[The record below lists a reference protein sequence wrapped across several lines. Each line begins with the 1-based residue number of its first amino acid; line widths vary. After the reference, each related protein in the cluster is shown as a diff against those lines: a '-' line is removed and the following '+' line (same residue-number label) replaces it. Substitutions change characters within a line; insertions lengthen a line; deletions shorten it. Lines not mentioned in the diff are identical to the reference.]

1 MSEPMHGPPVLC
13 LAAAIALLAVL
24 VALMLASHP
33 ASAGGSGDYPPPSS
47 GSWYITEE
55 TSVWSEK
62 IEMNGSIYVYSELSM
77 NLVNLTFNC
86 DYDNQYILYILAS
99 GSLSV
104 NNGNITSVNRS
115 NHYRF
120 LTYGKTTIRNTELS
134 EAYYGLEVYT
144 KDFTLT
150 DSDIFDM
157 YNYGVE
163 MVLAYTLMGDVLI
176 KGNTFTNNR
185 NFGLYIY
192 QYASLNRVDADA
204 MLTGNITIDGNRF
217 SGNLGG
223 GVYIY
228 RYMYGYWSKRQ
239 TMLTNLTIEGNE
251 IVENRGNAIYVYTY
265 LYSYQG
271 ADDGVI
277 TYKGAIN
284 VNNNTIRDN
293 QAYQTVYYQ
302 NAISIYYGSDAVID
316 SSINMVGN
324 TITGN
329 KDTYTVM
336 FANSIYEYYGRDAK
350 VRIDVRFEGNNIS
363 KNGGHAVYVSSYSN
377 TDRGDIGVCTNDGDI
392 VFKDNVIHDNLGSGV
407 YVYRQAYASYSAFA
421 SIRGDIVFEGND
433 IKRNQGYGG
442 AYIYSYAYKYA
453 GDPNA
458 SAKVRGDVRFV
469 DNTFEGNLG
478 YGAYVYA
485 FSRSYY
491 GGDSEVLGD
500 VLFKGNTINSNAGY
514 GGYVYY
520 DAYKEMGAEKGVAR
534 VVSNATFRS
543 NTMSRNSGYHGFYYQ
558 KQATTYSSSYS
569 ILNGTVT
576 AEGNTVEYNKGYGFY
591 IYAESYNYQ
600 SSLGNTYITG
610 DIWVRDNVIRHNEGG
625 GVYIYCYSYAYRAIS
640 SEVYQNIT
648 FSNNVVTHNGYAGL
662 VVSMGGY
669 SNRAIG
675 GDTRLVGDVGYYGNN
690 VSANRYDGIY
700 LYRYAGAEY
709 TEGTTTLVDGDVRVE
724 NNTANGNYGYG
735 IYLYQYTWN
744 TQGGLTGRTELKAD
758 HIVRNNTVS
767 DNLNY
772 YSIYIFRYV
781 YGYYT
786 GQSVLDSDLLVEDNL
801 VSGNRGIGII
811 SYDYGYQFYYGG
823 SGVPD
828 RGNYTQRGTM
838 RFVRNTVTTNA
849 GTGIHINSTI
859 DALNRRIEAAPVV
872 DNNVISYNYGSY
884 GLYCDLRDVT
894 RPINVRNNTMEHNE
908 VYYVALLS
916 NSGTAPDMYICDN
929 VIRYNR
935 VYQTTVGLTIGAGDF
950 NATVSGND
958 ISYNDATDRIL
969 YMISTGRLTI
979 DGNTFLGNLN
989 ATDTL
994 MVTGASE
1001 TSTIAITGNEL
1012 RDNAGNGVTVF
1023 TLGSVL
1029 VRGNDIDG
1037 NGGSGVKTTTDTTLE
1052 KPMAVMR
1059 VIFNEV
1065 ARNAGN
1071 GIWGQSVNVL
1081 EVGNNTVTGNGLAG
1095 VRVNAM
1101 KNLPTIDGNVIDG
1114 NKWGIYLTGDK
1125 LAPLT
1130 TTYTFL
1136 GLTVTNS
1143 TQEGLYAED
1152 LTLQLRGCRVVGSA
1166 GADLAV
1172 RRGRMDCYST
1182 TVGYLSGNVYE
1193 SGQFHVWWRIDI
1205 DVRWQSGAPVP
1216 SARVLMASHATNE
1229 TYREFE
1235 TDAAGHVPYF
1245 NAEEWSK
1252 VDMAVHPWSPYDVTA
1267 SKNAESTTQLEAVN
1281 RSRNIIIILRDAH
1294 VPAISITEPL
1304 EGALLNASTIVVKG
1318 TAGDAGSGLVAVR
1331 MRLDSGPWTELGKV
1345 AAFSRSFTVP
1355 DGRHAITVQG
1365 EDLAGMLGN
1374 ATVNITVDTEPPR
1387 VRLLRP
1393 QDGALTNA
1401 TLIEVEGMVLEPEL
1415 VVDINGIPQAILPDN
1430 HFKETVRLYE
1440 GPNLIR
1446 VFARDL
1452 AGNTRLLLA
1461 NVTLDTVA
1469 PPLAIDFPQDH
1480 HLTRLTA
1487 LEVRGR
1493 SEPGATVSAGG
1504 ATAKVGGSGTFA
1516 LDVNLTEGEN
1526 LLVVMAKDPAG
1537 NPTQI
1542 AVHVTLD
1549 TVAPSLTIEE
1559 PVDGL
1564 LTKAD
1569 RLRVVGAVEMEDG
1582 LVLSVGGS
1590 FVLPVGGRYNYT
1602 VDLVEGRNVITV
1614 TARDRAGNE
1623 AHADRTVVRRT
1634 TAPELRITTPP
1645 RDYTVTNKAHFT
1657 VAGVTAPDVGLTI
1670 QGRPVG
1676 VGPDGNFSGTVDLV
1690 TGENAVV
1697 VEATDAL
1704 GNTAK
1709 AIVHLVLD
1717 TEPPALVV
1725 ESPYSGRTEDSAVN
1739 VTGRTDVGANLTING
1754 VTVAV
1759 DDKGRFRLTLP
1770 LRYGDQN
1777 ITVVASDIA
1786 GNEATVNLQVTRVRP
1801 EVPPEP
1807 PGTGPSAVGGGTGVL
1822 IVIVLIAV
1830 AAAGGYLYVN
1840 RRKRMR

>member
-1 MSEPMHGPPVLC
+1 MSRPPHGRPLLC
-13 LAAAIALLAVL
+13 LVAALALLAVL
-24 VALMLASHP
+24 VALALACHP
-33 ASAGGSGDYPPPSS
+33 AAAGGSGDYPPPAS
-47 GSWYITEE
+47 GSWYIYQK
-55 TSVWSEK
+55 TSVWSEG
-62 IEMNGSIYVYSELSM
+62 IEMRGNVFVYAALSM
-77 NLVNLTFNC
+77 NLVDLSFDC
-86 DYDNQYILYILAS
+86 DYDTQYGLYIYDP
-99 GSLSV
+99 GSLTF
-104 NNGNITSVNRS
+104 NNGNITAVNRS

-120 LTYGKTTIRNTELS
+120 LTYGPTTIRNSELS

-150 DSDIFDM
+150 DSDVFDM
-157 YNYGVE
+157 YSYGVQ
-163 MVLAYTLMGDVLI
+163 MVLWYTLRGNVLI
-176 KGNTFTNNR
+176 KGNTFVNNR
-185 NFGLYIY
+185 NFGLFIY
-192 QYASLNRVDADA
+192 QYAYLDRFDSDAV
-204 MLTGNITIDGNRF
+204 LTGNITISANKF
-217 SGNLGG
+217 KGNLGG

-251 IVENRGNAIYVYTY
+251 IVANRGNAIYVYTY

-271 ADDGVI
+271 ADEGI
-277 TYKGAIN
+277 LTYKGAIN
-284 VNNNTIRDN
+284 VNNNTIKDN
-293 QAYQTVYYQ
+293 QAWQTVYYQ
-302 NAISIYYGSDAVID
+302 NYIAIYYGSDAIID
-316 SSINMVGN
+316 SAINMVGN

-329 KDTYTVM
+329 KDTYSVEID
-336 FANSIYEYYGRDAK
+336 NSIYEYYGRDAK

-363 KNGGHAVYVSSYSN
+363 RNGGHAVYISSYSN
-377 TDRGDIGVCTNDGDI
+377 TDRGDKGVCTNDGNI
-392 VFKDNVIHDNLGSGV
+392 VFRDNVIHDNLGSGV

-421 SIRGDIVFEGND
+421 SIKGDIVFEDNN
-433 IKRNQGYGG
+433 IKGNQGYGG

-469 DNTFEGNLG
+469 DNTFENNLG

-485 FSRSYY
+485 YSRSYY
-491 GGDSEVLGD
+491 GGDSEVRGD

-514 GGYVYY
+514 GGLVYY
-520 DAYKEMGAEKGVAR
+520 DAYKQMGAEKGVAR
-534 VVSNATFRS
+534 VVSNATFVS

-558 KQATTYSSSYS
+558 KYATTYSSSYS
-569 ILNGTVT
+569 VLNGTVT
-576 AEGNTVEYNKGYGFY
+576 AEGNTIEYNKGFGFY
-591 IYAESYNYQ
+591 IYASSYNYQ

-610 DIWVRDNVIRHNEGG
+610 DIWVRDNIIRHNEGG
-625 GVYIYCYSYAYRAIS
+625 GVYIYCYSSAYRAKS
-640 SEVYQNIT
+640 SEVFQNIT
-648 FSNNVVTHNGYAGL
+648 FSNNVVTHNGYSGL
-662 VVSMGGY
+662 VVSIGGY

-675 GDTRLVGDVGYYGNN
+675 GDTRIVGDVGFYGNN
-690 VSANRYDGIY
+690 VSANLYDGIY

-709 TEGTTTLVDGDVRVE
+709 TEGTKVLVDGDVRVE
-724 NNTANGNYGYG
+724 NNTANSNYGYG
-735 IYLYQYTWN
+735 IFLYQYTWN

-767 DNLNY
+767 NNLNW

-786 GQSVLDSDLLVEDNL
+786 GRSVLDSDLLVEDNI
-801 VSGNRGIGII
+801 VSSNRGIGII

-859 DALNRRIEAAPVV
+859 DAQERRIEAAPVIEW
-872 DNNVISYNYGSY
+872 NVISYNYGSY

-916 NSGTAPDMYICDN
+916 NSGTAPDMFICDN
-929 VIRYNR
+929 VIRYNK
-935 VYQTTVGLTIGAGDF
+935 VYQTTVGLTIGSGNF
-950 NATVSGND
+950 NATVSGNN
-958 ISYNDATDRIL
+958 ISYNDAADRVL

-979 DGNTFLGNLN
+979 DRNHFLGNIN

-994 MVTGASE
+994 MVTGAAD
-1001 TSTIAITGNEL
+1001 TSTITITNNEL
-1012 RDNAGNGVTVF
+1012 RDNAGNGVAVY

-1029 VRGNDIDG
+1029 VKGNTIDG
-1037 NGGSGVKTTTDTTLE
+1037 NEGSGVRTTTDTTLE
-1052 KPMAVMR
+1052 KPLAVMR
-1059 VIFNEV
+1059 ISNNRVT
-1065 ARNAGN
+1065 RNAGN
-1071 GIWGQSVNVL
+1071 GIWGQSINVL

-1130 TTYTFL
+1130 TTYTFV
-1136 GLTVTNS
+1136 GLTVTGS

-1152 LTLQLRGCRVVGSA
+1152 LTLQLRGCKVVGSK

-1172 RRGRMDCYST
+1172 RRGRMDCYSA

-1193 SGQFHVWWRIDI
+1193 SGRIHVWWRIDI
-1205 DVRWQSGAPVP
+1205 DVRWQSGVPVP
-1216 SARVLMASHATNE
+1216 AARVLMAAHATNE

-1235 TDAAGHVPYF
+1235 TDAGGHIGYF

-1267 SKNAESTTQLEAVN
+1267 SKDAESSTQLETVN

-1294 VPAISITEPL
+1294 VPTVAITEPL
-1304 EGALLNASTIVVKG
+1304 EGALINASTIAVKG
-1318 TAGDAGSGLVAVR
+1318 TAGDGGSGLVAVR
-1331 MRLDSGPWTELGKV
+1331 MRLDSGPWAELGKV
-1345 AAFSRSFTVP
+1345 ATFARSFTVP
-1355 DGRHAITVQG
+1355 DGKHTITVQG

-1374 ATVNITVDTEPPR
+1374 ATVNITVDTEPPK

-1393 QDGALTNA
+1393 LDGTLTNA

-1415 VVDINGIPQAILPDN
+1415 AVDINGIPQAILPDN
-1430 HFKETVRLYE
+1430 HFKETLRLYE

-1469 PPLAIDFPQDH
+1469 PPLSIDFPQDR
-1480 HLTRLTA
+1480 HLTRSPA

-1493 SEPGATVSAGG
+1493 SEPGATVSAKGS
-1504 ATAKVGGSGTFA
+1504 TAKVGGSGAFV
-1516 LDVNLTEGEN
+1516 LVVNLTEGEN
-1526 LLVVMAKDPAG
+1526 LLIVMAKDPAG

-1542 AVHVTLD
+1542 ALHVTLD

-1559 PVDGL
+1559 PKDGL

-1569 RLRVVGAVEMEDG
+1569 KLRVVGTVEMEDG

-1602 VDLVEGRNVITV
+1602 VDLVEGKNVITV
-1614 TARDRAGNE
+1614 TARDRVGNE
-1623 AHADRTVVRRT
+1623 AHANRTVIRRT
-1634 TAPELRITTPP
+1634 IAPELRITNPP
-1645 RDYTVTNKAHFT
+1645 RDYMPTNRAHFT
-1657 VAGVTAPDVGLTI
+1657 ITGVTAPDVDLTI
-1670 QGRPVG
+1670 QGVPVE
-1676 VGPDGNFSGTVDLV
+1676 VRPDGNFSGTVDLV
-1690 TGENAVV
+1690 SGENAVV
-1697 VEATDAL
+1697 VEAKDAL

-1709 AIVHLVLD
+1709 VIIHLVLD

-1725 ESPYSGRTEDSAVN
+1725 ESPYSGRTEDSTVN
-1739 VTGRTDVGANLTING
+1739 VTGRTDVGADLTING
-1754 VTVAV
+1754 VAVAV
-1759 DDKGRFRLTLP
+1759 DDKGRFRLTMP

-1777 ITVVASDIA
+1777 ITVVASDLA

-1801 EVPPEP
+1801 EEPPEP
-1807 PGTGPSAVGGGTGVL
+1807 PGPGPSVVGGGAGVL

-1830 AAAGGYLYVN
+1830 AAAGGYLYIN
-1840 RRKRMR
+1840 RRRRLG